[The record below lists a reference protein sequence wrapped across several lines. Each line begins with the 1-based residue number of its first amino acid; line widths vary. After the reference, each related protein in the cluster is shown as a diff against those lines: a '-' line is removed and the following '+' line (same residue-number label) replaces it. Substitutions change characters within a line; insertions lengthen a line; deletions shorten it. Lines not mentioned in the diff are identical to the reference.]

1 MQSAF
6 WRLFRDFGAAQL
18 PPDAAIR
25 VILPN
30 GAESIVGNAHARPAD
45 LATVRVIDAALFGK
59 VVMRS
64 DIGLGEGAC
73 ASNGL
78 VAAASAP
85 RRSHHPCM
93 QWDDDDL

>member
-73 ASNGL
+73 ASKRPRGSRQRPALLASPMHANG
-78 VAAASAP
+78 
-85 RRSHHPCM
+85 
-93 QWDDDDL
+93 